1 MSATPFLAALSVM
14 LLINTSAVDAATPAQ
29 SLEVKLQDP
38 TTDPSIANM
47 RIVLDHATI
56 KSGRVTLHADNQ
68 SRSLTH
74 EVIVVR
80 DNGNSQPPFDAKH
93 DRIVESKLHSL
104 GEIPDL
110 KPGKKGSLTLNLK
123 PGTYL
128 LFCNQPAHYKDG
140 MVTKL
145 TVTS

>member
-1 MSATPFLAALSVM
+1 MSATPFAAALSIM
-14 LLINTSAVDAATPAQ
+14 LLISTSAVDAATPVQ

-38 TTDPSIANM
+38 TTDPSIADM

-56 KSGRVTLHADNQ
+56 KAGRVTLHADNQ
-68 SRSLTH
+68 SKSLVH
-74 EVIVVR
+74 EVIVAR
-80 DNGNSQPPFDAKH
+80 DNGNSQPPFDAVR
-93 DRIVESKLHSL
+93 DRVVESKLHSL

-140 MVTKL
+140 MAAKL